1 MVWHVRGSL
10 RLYTPWTAITI
21 TGRCELTREGARM
34 NYEFEGKLLV
44 FRVLIPLVLGAFFG
58 VLAARAGR
66 KGLVDCVLSC
76 LILWVAFAISD
87 FGSRGL
93 LTQGLLTRGLL
104 MRTDWIFS
112 GPGSVAGPG
121 GLGGWEAKEPWMHW
135 VWVAPLVMTLWIALR
150 WILDGWI
157 LGRWFRAEGQP
168 EAGSRSKRVVRL
180 VGAVY
185 WLSAIAWMSFSMFPV
200 GEGYAQQAMKFGY
213 LGVLT
218 WVASVV
224 NAGLLVERTELA
236 QNRWFR
242 WALVVQFGC
251 IAAVVLQSYASLGEW
266 VVFCGAFMTGAIGS
280 GALWSGA
287 LWSGALGRNGASKNA
302 REGAYEVALGMLM
315 SFAAVAGLS
324 LSQAYAWNLLPL
336 WLFGV
341 LAMSPSIMAVVD
353 MGLARSGRGSRWRRL
368 LGFLVLLLLEM
379 GLVYFFVLRTEPQ
392 W

>member
-1 MVWHVRGSL
+1 
-10 RLYTPWTAITI
+10 
-21 TGRCELTREGARM
+21 M

-93 LTQGLLTRGLL
+93 LTRGLL
-104 MRTDWIFS
+104 MRPDWIFS

-121 GLGGWEAKEPWMHW
+121 SLGGWEAKEPWMHW

-157 LGRWFRAEGQP
+157 LGRWFLAEGQP
-168 EAGSRSKRVVRL
+168 EAGSRSKQVVRL
-180 VGAVY
+180 VEAIY
-185 WLSAIAWMSFSMFPV
+185 WLSAISWMSFSMFPV

-236 QNRWFR
+236 RSRWFR
-242 WALVVQFGC
+242 WALVVQIGC

-280 GALWSGA
+280 GAIGMNGSSKSG
-287 LWSGALGRNGASKNA
+287 LGGAQGVDQDQELGK
-302 REGAYEVALGMLM
+302 EVGQELSLGMLM
-315 SFAAVAGLS
+315 SFGAVAGLT
-324 LSQAYAWNLLPL
+324 LSQAYAWSPLPL
-336 WLFGV
+336 WLLGV
-341 LAMSPSIMAVVD
+341 LAMSPSIMAIVD
-353 MGLARSGRGSRWRRL
+353 MGLSRRGRGSLRRRL
-368 LGFLVLLLLEM
+368 LGFLVLLLLNM